1 MGVTIVSKNVSL
13 TENAKALAVFSQ
25 KEQNNIM
32 RAAMYRTAFYWT
44 EIFLPLRFSDYA
56 VDRLGYNPSA
66 RWEDFKSIMADNQK
80 KLRKT
85 YRRVM
90 RPQPTPMV
98 FTGDMRKAAL
108 GRNSIKATA
117 TKGKGVTAIRIP
129 FGHAVQSK
137 LSNLFRQL
145 PPNEMEALQAA
156 FKAAFAASL
165 ARGTVRA
172 GIKAQKIAM
181 ARVAR
186 RLANKAAKAAK
197 KAAGLANQSKSA

>member
-1 MGVTIVSKNVSL
+1 MAITVSSKHVTL
-13 TENAKALAVFSQ
+13 TENAKALAIFSQ

-32 RAAMYRTAFYWT
+32 RAAMYRTAFYWV
-44 EIFLPLRFSDYA
+44 EMFLPLRFSDYS
-56 VDRLGYNPSA
+56 VDRLGYNPTA
-66 RWEDFKSIMADNQK
+66 NWESFKSIMAASQK

-90 RPQPTPMV
+90 APQPIPMV

-117 TKGKGVTAIRIP
+117 TKGKGVAAIRIP
-129 FGHAVQSK
+129 FGHPVQAK
-137 LSNLFRQL
+137 LSNLFRKL
-145 PPNEMEALQAA
+145 PPKEMEALQSA
-156 FKAAFAASL
+156 FKAAFSASL

-181 ARVAR
+181 AKVAR
-186 RLANKAAKAAK
+186 KVANKAAKAAK